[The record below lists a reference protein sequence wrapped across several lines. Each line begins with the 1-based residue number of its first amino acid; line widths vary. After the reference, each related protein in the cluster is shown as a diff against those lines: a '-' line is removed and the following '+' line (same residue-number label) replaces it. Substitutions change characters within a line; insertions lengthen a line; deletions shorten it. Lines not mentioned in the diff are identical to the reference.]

1 MTRIP
6 FRALRRVKEVDM
18 AYDPKNYWR
27 NLHDRRGLSGVGQS
41 GLGDE
46 INTWIYRTIRHNLRG
61 FARRHDLRPRGSG
74 NRLLEVG
81 VGSGYWV
88 PLWQDLGWNVDG
100 CDLVPSTVE
109 RLRTARPDLRFW
121 VADVGSKEGVL
132 AGADGAADGY
142 DMVTALSIVLHVTR
156 DDAFDCAL
164 TNLAAAVRPGGRL
177 LMMEPVLTRR
187 RKEPP
192 YDPEKHSRARL
203 LRSYR
208 DPLEGRL
215 GMKLEAVEP
224 ATALAAN
231 PLEAGRRIRLAHYRR
246 WWRIV
251 QRTKQKPGAVRWVG
265 PTMYGLDRLALRLGE
280 APTAKLMLFRKP
292 G

>member
-1 MTRIP
+1 
-6 FRALRRVKEVDM
+6 M
-18 AYDPKNYWR
+18 AYDPKAYWR
-27 NLHDRRGLSGVGQS
+27 NLHNRSGLSGVGQS

-46 INTWIYRTIRHNLRG
+46 INAWIYRSIRRNMRG
-61 FARRHDLRPRGSG
+61 FARRHDLQPTPSG

-88 PLWQDLGWNVDG
+88 TLWQELGWEVDG

-109 RLRTARPDLRFW
+109 RLRAAQPDRRFW
-121 VADVGSKEGVL
+121 VADIGSEDGVL
-132 AGADGAADGY
+132 AGADGATDGY

-156 DDAFDCAL
+156 DDAFDRAL

-187 RKEPP
+187 KKEPP
-192 YDPEKHSRARL
+192 YDPEKHSRARV
-203 LRSYR
+203 LRSYT
-208 DPLEGRL
+208 DPLVERL
-215 GMKLEAVEP
+215 GLELEAIAP

-231 PLEAGRRIRLAHYRR
+231 PLEAGRSFKLAHYRR

-251 QRTKQKPGAVRWVG
+251 QRTRRKPSSVRWVG
-265 PTMYGLDRLALRLGE
+265 PTMYGLDSVALRLGE
-280 APTAKLMLFRKP
+280 SPTAKLMLFRKP